1 MKKTILF
8 ALGALLSLN
17 AWSYDQVAASI
28 KWTDGTDNAV
38 VTSDAADGI
47 KTNQRKV
54 GTALTEGTRNNFAA
68 NPGEAMATFNPAT
81 NKPGT
86 DASAMIEYSVKMK
99 KGVTFTLTSVEYDA
113 IKQGTDGASYH
124 WSYTVDGVEATPVQV
139 SQDDLL
145 RDNNTTGSPALH
157 HTHEITATAGQT
169 VSLRFYVSGFN
180 AGKLFCLSDVQ
191 INGTINGEEEV
202 RTFTDFKIDFRSEEP
217 TVVLPE
223 GGVLPSNVSLSDL
236 NYHGN
241 QHGIQGGT
249 ITVNVDGPVKFTL
262 GGCSWGNGIAIS
274 KNGEALTTID
284 NKVGCDNSGVGS
296 GYTKFVTWTYN
307 VEEAATLSFA
317 VNGYLPYFFAEACD
331 FVPQV
336 EVRYFDTDG
345 KTLIGEP
352 QIVDGGS
359 ALAYAYGAE
368 DVTVA
373 EGKAFRG
380 WFNAAA
386 PTATKVAE
394 GTPLTEDLSLYA
406 KATDVEIAE
415 VGKIFNYDLTKN
427 YFYQEDH
434 ELFSATGGQFHDATH
449 GWDFKNGGT
458 LSIEVAGNALLSVG
472 VCKYSNTGITEVKD
486 ANDSIIGQLEVEKDV
501 TADGSEQTIRYTGE
515 ATVLTFYFTTTTYI
529 HSIKVYN
536 VETIPTK
543 NELGYFEVAA
553 GDAAGFLLAL
563 TSAEE
568 GDKIFLPNGTYD
580 LGDAVLT
587 PISKNNI
594 SIIGQSMENTII
606 KNAPDFHNEGIST
619 TATFL
624 ITATNTYFQDLT
636 IQNAMD
642 YFGAIRAGLA
652 GGRAVCLQDKG
663 TKTICK
669 NVKLLSNQDTYYS
682 NKVGAVKYF
691 EDCEIHGTV
700 DFICGDG
707 SVYFYGT
714 ELVCEQRHPD
724 GGGADA
730 VTASNAD
737 ASDKGYVFEHCTIKY
752 AEGIEG
758 TKPIASLGRSWNNAP
773 KTVFLNTFL
782 DDSNGELIMSKDA
795 DKQKDKVARWTLGA
809 MNALP
814 EFFGEYNS
822 VDKDGNVVSP
832 ASNNVTFVLNS
843 EEKQME
849 TILTAEQAATYTM
862 EYTLGSWAE
871 TAKADAEQ
879 IALDKTPSRWYIWA
893 GEKEM
898 EPSEIA
904 AYLVERDGV
913 LSIETELPDWQG
925 EENIII
931 RAANGRGGFGYVA
944 TYGPDAAIDNTS
956 ACNCKVEKIVRDG
969 QVIIV
974 RNGREFNA
982 LGAELK

>member
-1 MKKTILF
+1 MKKTILL

-17 AWSYDQVAASI
+17 AWSYTDVAASV
-28 KWTDGTDNAV
+28 KWADGTDNAV

-54 GTALTEGTRNNFAA
+54 GIALTEGTRNNFAA
-68 NPGEAMATFNPAT
+68 NPGEAMATFNPASS
-81 NKPGT
+81 KPGT

-241 QHGIQGGT
+241 QHGIQGGM

-472 VCKYSNTGITEVKD
+472 VCKYSNTGTTEVKD

-501 TADGSEQTIRYTGE
+501 TPDGSEQTIRYTGE
-515 ATVLTFYFTTTTYI
+515 ATVLTFYFTATTYI

-536 VETIPTK
+536 VESIPSK

-568 GDKIFLPNGTYD
+568 GDKIFLPDGTYD

-782 DDSNGELIMSKDA
+782 DDSNGELVMFKDA

-849 TILTAEQAATYTM
+849 TILTAEQAAAYTM
-862 EYTLGSWAE
+862 EYTLGAWAE
-871 TAKADAEQ
+871 TAKNDAEQ
-879 IALDKTPSRWYIWA
+879 AVCD
-893 GEKEM
+893 M
-898 EPSEIA
+898 ENIEDGAI
-904 AYLVERDGV
+904 YLVEAPNGNA
-913 LSIETELPDWQG
+913 ELMTGAQLK
-925 EENIII
+925 EEVFPEDADITV
-931 RAANGRGGFGYVA
+931 RKANARGGFGYKA
-944 TYGPDAAIDNTS
+944 GEEPKDQAIDNTD
-956 ACNCKVEKIVRDG
+956 ACDCKIEKVVRNG
-969 QVIIV
+969 QVIII
-974 RNGREFNA
+974 RDGREFNV
-982 LGAELK
+982 LGAEL